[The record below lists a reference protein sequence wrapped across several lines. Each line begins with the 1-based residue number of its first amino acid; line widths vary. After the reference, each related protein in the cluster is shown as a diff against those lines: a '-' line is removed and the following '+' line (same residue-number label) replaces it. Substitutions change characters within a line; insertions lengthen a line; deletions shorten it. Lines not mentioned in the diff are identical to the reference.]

1 MKSQCPLP
9 PQILKCSIHIQ
20 RSIPP
25 RRIRITPVIRPV
37 CAADQHIFDIRRGH
51 ENLIS
56 FYQSPFHDLRHA
68 PAVIAAA
75 ALVPVMV
82 TKRFRSPGPY
92 TFTAG
97 AQKLALPHRKCKSR
111 PSPDTD
117 RHLPHCSRR
126 AYDLPCVTRHGD
138 RMIRF
143 DRRKKTFPL

>member
-1 MKSQCPLP
+1 MFFLHIIILHRRENEKPMSATSAD
-9 PQILKCSIHIQ
+9 PQMLHTH
-20 RSIPP
+20 PAFHTP

-56 FYQSPFHDLRHA
+56 FTSPHSMICAHA

-97 AQKLALPHRKCKSR
+97 AQKSGFTSPESVNPC

-117 RHLPHCSRR
+117 RHLPHCSR
-126 AYDLPCVTRHGD
+126 PC
-138 RMIRF
+138 
-143 DRRKKTFPL
+143 L